1 MYADHS
7 GHFPILGLILGT
19 IIGVA
24 SGSISVISQ
33 AVISPILNTLL
44 AQGVTDVMTLGTT
57 AGATYLG
64 YLTGKLVVKGVKAVG
79 KEFKKIWKRINT
91 PGSGPGGLGDVYYNS
106 APETIMQFGKN
117 VMTSYGG
124 TFTKQFDD
132 GDDSWDIFDYPY

>member
-7 GHFPILGLILGT
+7 GHFPILSLILGT

-57 AGATYLG
+57 VGATYIG
-64 YLTGKLVVKGVKAVG
+64 YLTGKLVVKGIKAIG
-79 KEFKKIWKRINT
+79 KWFKKFGERINT
-91 PGSGPGGLGDVYYNS
+91 PGGGSSLDGSFSHWDPGTLTQPSQN
-106 APETIMQFGKN
+106 I
-117 VMTSYGG
+117 MTSFGG

>member
-7 GHFPILGLILGT
+7 GHFPILSLILGT
-19 IIGVA
+19 IIGVS

-33 AVISPILNTLL
+33 AVISPILNTFL

-64 YLTGKLVVKGVKAVG
+64 YLTGKLVVKGIKAVG

-91 PGSGPGGLGDVYYNS
+91 PFAGAGPLGEAMCNSGPEDL
-106 APETIMQFGKN
+106 MQFGKN